1 MGCAVQQEPASN
13 EKSSALKTE
22 KSLKVP
28 SSQCSLKNDSNSS
41 STVANNK
48 SSSSSSTSGSSSNSQ
63 SLKRAHSALVKI
75 LESAPLNSS
84 NLNKINRFNG
94 ASAGDSGT
102 SSSSPNQCNQVVV
115 VPKEESKIC
124 VLASSSGA
132 GSGPSTDSQSTEDPP
147 TVKMKT
153 TPKIEFCPWKK
164 TTIAKEWISA
174 CGQDREQNSSPS
186 SDQIQ
191 PQQQVEGVSQCAIL
205 NEQPH
210 KQHSGGCRSR
220 ESSQSSD
227 HSSLSASPE
236 PASDDS
242 GCSNSCS
249 SHGGSSDCC
258 SDYLI
263 NDLCKQ
269 FEENLCEDHVRSP
282 HSSI

>member
-1 MGCAVQQEPASN
+1 MQQEPASN
-13 EKSSALKTE
+13 EKSSAALKTE

-41 STVANNK
+41 NIVVVTNNK
-48 SSSSSSTSGSSSNSQ
+48 SSHNNSSTSGSSSNSQ

-84 NLNKINRFNG
+84 NLNKINPFNG
-94 ASAGDSGT
+94 GSAGDSGT

-124 VLASSSGA
+124 VLESSSGA
-132 GSGPSTDSQSTEDPP
+132 GSGSSTDSQSTEDPP

-153 TPKIEFCPWKK
+153 TPKIDFCPWKK
-164 TTIAKEWISA
+164 TTIAKEWISD
-174 CGQDREQNSSPS
+174 CGRDREQNSSPS
-186 SDQIQ
+186 LDQIQ
-191 PQQQVEGVSQCAIL
+191 PQQQEEGVSQCAIL

-242 GCSNSCS
+242 SCSNSCS
-249 SHGGSSDCC
+249 SNGSSSDCC
-258 SDYLI
+258 SDNLI

-282 HSSI
+282 HFL